1 MFEPIAVSVVISLKA
16 DSGRVAALWTQQ
28 HYLIIDYVINVR
40 CIDNN
45 SRRSS
50 IAVTAYCD
58 IIKVWH
64 AWCNNDTLPVTWSFR
79 GWRCSDDAVTLGCHT
94 PLCHDDVT
102 RSLGALPQTF
112 IERAVSIRWHQACG
126 GARRTV
132 LACAD
137 PTPGGRTAGWTC
149 WGTEIM
155 MNTEFKQK
163 HTSSTGRLP

>member
-58 IIKVWH
+58 IIKV
-64 AWCNNDTLPVTWSFR
+64 
-79 GWRCSDDAVTLGCHT
+79 
-94 PLCHDDVT
+94 
-102 RSLGALPQTF
+102 
-112 IERAVSIRWHQACG
+112 
-126 GARRTV
+126 
-132 LACAD
+132 
-137 PTPGGRTAGWTC
+137 
-149 WGTEIM
+149 
-155 MNTEFKQK
+155 
-163 HTSSTGRLP
+163 